1 VSCCSCGEL
10 NDVEERD
17 IAVCVRM
24 IRNGDECQCRRVYP
38 QALMCSVYH
47 RVVSKYKAR
56 REIKEEPKQ
65 TYRVSSADE
74 VLDADHQACCLLGL
88 LFALLGTT
96 HCCSFDVD
104 ARVDDMLTIII
115 WALLY

>member
-1 VSCCSCGEL
+1 
-10 NDVEERD
+10 
-17 IAVCVRM
+17 
-24 IRNGDECQCRRVYP
+24 
-38 QALMCSVYH
+38 MCSVYH